1 MVMSMLLD
9 LIFISKETALLQE
22 TSQLIRSI
30 SDDCINTFKL
40 SILIYRKSDKES
52 VFVLLL

>member
-30 SDDCINTFKL
+30 SDDCIKTFKL
-40 SILIYRKSDKES
+40 SILIYRKNDKES